1 MESSLN
7 TRQTDPH
14 DVNPGPSTQDREL
27 VSRADERLVHAY
39 AQIARADEQLA
50 RVNEQLSK
58 LEYDAR
64 PKKSANRFRRPSR
77 GRLALRGF
85 VGLLLT
91 AGICI
96 AAFAWQSYGETARPM
111 ISLWA
116 PQLAAASPL
125 PAGTPKLADQQSPPA
140 VQVAVVDG
148 VLTQLPP
155 PAEPAPQDTT
165 AAPIPPELTQ
175 LLQTMARDLANV
187 QQGIEQLKTSQ
198 EEMVRENARTA
209 EQLKASQEQMAR
221 AIANASEQNLRR
233 RTSATPP
240 PPIATPAR
248 RPVSALPPREARA
261 QARVP
266 VTLRPGQQ

>member
-1 MESSLN
+1 MGSLAN
-7 TRQTDPH
+7 TKQTDDPH
-14 DVNPGPSTQDREL
+14 DASPGLSTQEIEL
-27 VSRADERLVHAY
+27 VARADERLAHAY
-39 AQIARADEQLA
+39 EQIARADEQLA
-50 RVNEQLSK
+50 RVNEQISK
-58 LEYDAR
+58 LEHDAAR
-64 PKKSANRFRRPSR
+64 KKSANRRPSR
-77 GRLALRGF
+77 GRPALRGF

-91 AGICI
+91 TGICI
-96 AAFAWQSYGETARPM
+96 AAFASQSSGETAKLM
-111 ISLWA
+111 ISRWA

-125 PAGTPKLADQQSPPA
+125 PAETPKLADQQSPPA
-140 VQVAVVDG
+140 VQVAAADG
-148 VLTQLPP
+148 ALSQLPP
-155 PAEPAPQDTT
+155 PTQPAPQD
-165 AAPIPPELTQ
+165 AAATPIPPELTQ

-248 RPVSALPPREARA
+248 RPVSALPPTEARA
-261 QARVP
+261 QARAP
-266 VTLRPGQQ
+266 LPLLPGQQ